1 MVFPKQFF
9 KEPSLGKVITVG
21 VTGAS
26 GAVLARTALRL
37 LEADERV
44 SRVHLVIT
52 EAGQRLLAQ
61 ELGVNPADAKQIPAL
76 LSGTRAQK
84 IELLANRDIGAS
96 IASGSYSVDAMIVIP
111 CSASTL
117 SSIANGASD
126 DLLARAADVCLK
138 ERRPLLL
145 CLRETPLS
153 RVHLQNMLRAQEA
166 GAVMMP
172 VVPAFYYSPQTID
185 DLVEQFVCRA
195 LAQIDLPQEKQFRW
209 EGGAKIR
216 AREA

>member
-1 MVFPKQFF
+1 M
-9 KEPSLGKVITVG
+9 GKVITVG

-26 GAVLARTALRL
+26 GAMLARTALRL
-37 LEADERV
+37 LENDERV
-44 SRVHLVIT
+44 SRVHLVVT

-61 ELGVNPADAKQIPAL
+61 ELGVAPQEQIPAL

-117 SSIANGASD
+117 ASIANGASD

-138 ERRPLLL
+138 ERRPLFL

-209 EGGAKIR
+209 EGGAKSR